1 MANSYRQNTTTEQIA
16 KSINDLD
23 NLLNSNPR
31 ITTYAQ
37 NNSYYIPINNV
48 IQNSQIQNQNIS
60 QSFRN
65 QTPLNLNKNQL
76 YYQTQSNISNNNSN
90 IENNTIPNYN
100 SNDNS
105 FSLKNPYNQIN
116 NIPSFETEEKTREI
130 VKDEFDN
137 LINVYKEDLK
147 FNSNFLSKFE
157 YDDGMNDVYKQ
168 INTLNNNIKNIE
180 NSIGSSL
187 RDNNFNFVNL
197 QDYEKQNKNF
207 SDDLE
212 KMYSII
218 NNINNEC
225 QKSLDL
231 INNKYQDENIFLR
244 AKLSDLTQKMND
256 LEEKFNNKNKEF
268 EKIYVRKEE
277 FDNKIN
283 DINSKIKEL
292 NKTTINK
299 LDYDNKIREIN
310 NLIRENTDNIIEKE
324 EFETTI
330 KDLEKKIDEYDKNK
344 LDKNAFDNKIKEINL
359 KNKAKKEKGDKN
371 NESNKTEDGY
381 PSIIEINLTENEERY
396 YFTERYDNLSKK
408 NTELIKKKISKEVSL
423 KDNISDL
430 MLLDLE

>member
-48 IQNSQIQNQNIS
+48 IQNPQIQNKNIS

-65 QTPLNLNKNQL
+65 ETPLNLNKKQL
-76 YYQTQSNISNNNSN
+76 YIQTQTNISNNNSN
-90 IENNTIPNYN
+90 IDNNSIPNYN
-100 SNDNS
+100 VNDNS
-105 FSLKNPYNQIN
+105 FSLKNPYNKIN
-116 NIPSFETEEKTREI
+116 NFPSFETEEKTRDI

-137 LINVYKEDLK
+137 LINLYKEDLK
-147 FNSNFLSKFE
+147 NNSNFLSKFE

-231 INNKYQDENIFLR
+231 IINIR
-244 AKLSDLTQKMND
+244 M
-256 LEEKFNNKNKEF
+256 
-268 EKIYVRKEE
+268 KI
-277 FDNKIN
+277 F
-283 DINSKIKEL
+283 S
-292 NKTTINK
+292 
-299 LDYDNKIREIN
+299 
-310 NLIRENTDNIIEKE
+310 
-324 EFETTI
+324 
-330 KDLEKKIDEYDKNK
+330 
-344 LDKNAFDNKIKEINL
+344 
-359 KNKAKKEKGDKN
+359 
-371 NESNKTEDGY
+371 
-381 PSIIEINLTENEERY
+381 
-396 YFTERYDNLSKK
+396 
-408 NTELIKKKISKEVSL
+408 
-423 KDNISDL
+423 
-430 MLLDLE
+430 